1 MRVFMKK
8 YLLSIAIM
16 LLVVFVYSCKDEDDD
31 QHLDDSVIFT
41 GKIIDN
47 QDIAIPFAEVEFYEE
62 VPTSG
67 KSQTKL
73 LSDKFITSDTTDE
86 EGNFSVTIPDNENIY
101 MMILHQDFQ
110 NKKYKIKEIKNKD
123 GLTLLKGD
131 KEVECTAT
139 LNVVLT
145 DEDGKAVSDAYI
157 KLTRDDKLIKK
168 AKTNDNG
175 KFTFEEVCPGDYNI
189 AAFKNDNSVSESNY
203 KIVSDETYDLSLKMQ
218 QQDKDSCCE
227 GSIQFNLKDKESGD
241 KANGTVILKQDGK
254 EKRSKKTDGGST
266 KFEELCEG
274 EYTVVI
280 ENETHERMEFT
291 YEVDCNEE
299 YEITKELTKK
309 DEKDSCCEGKFE
321 LFPIGKDGKVING
334 AKVFIYKD
342 GKVIQ
347 DPVVKDG
354 KAVQEDL
361 CEGKYTIVIKA
372 EGYEDLEYTIELGC
386 NKTVE
391 SEKEMTVKED
401 DCCDASLSMVLK
413 DKESGDKVNGTVIL
427 KQDGKEKRS
436 KKTDGGS
443 TKFEELCEGKY
454 TVIIETENHERMEF
468 AYEIDC
474 DKEYELTKEL
484 TKKDEKDSCCEGKI
498 EFYPI
503 GKDGKVINGA
513 KVFIYKDGKVIQDPV
528 VKDGKAVQE
537 DLCEGKY
544 TIVIKAEGYEDLE
557 YTIELGCN
565 KTVESE
571 KEMTAKEDDCCD
583 GSLSI
588 VLKDKES
595 GDKVNG
601 TVILKQDGK
610 EKRSKKTDGGF
621 AKLEELCEGKYTVII
636 ETETHERME
645 FAYEIDC
652 DKAQELTK
660 ELSKKDNKD
669 SCCEGI
675 MKFYPIGKDGKVIN
689 GAKVYIYKD
698 GKVIEDPVVKDGKA
712 VADGLCEGK
721 YTIVIKAE
729 GYEDLEYTIELGCN
743 KTVESEKE
751 MTAKEEDCCDASFQ
765 VLLKDKDS
773 GKTINGTVI
782 LKKEGKEN
790 RSKKTDGGY
799 AKFEE
804 LCEGKYT
811 IVIETEDHERM
822 EFTYEIDC
830 DKEIEIT
837 KELTAK
843 DDDCCEGSLW
853 LQTKDKDG
861 NKVKSTIVLR
871 RDGKEVKTKTSD
883 NGYFVIGELCK
894 GKYSVLIEAEG
905 FEKME
910 FTYEQGCNDTV
921 EVGKILTKKEDCC
934 EAIIKSIVKDNDNKA
949 VEGATV
955 EYWLDGK
962 IVKEGKTNADGV
974 FIGKDLCLG
983 EYTIVIKKDG
993 YNTIEENWNIEKCD
1007 DFQETFKL
1015 KK

>member
-1 MRVFMKK
+1 MKK

-321 LFPIGKDGKVING
+321 LF
-334 AKVFIYKD
+334 
-342 GKVIQ
+342 
-347 DPVVKDG
+347 
-354 KAVQEDL
+354 
-361 CEGKYTIVIKA
+361 
-372 EGYEDLEYTIELGC
+372 
-386 NKTVE
+386 
-391 SEKEMTVKED
+391 
-401 DCCDASLSMVLK
+401 
-413 DKESGDKVNGTVIL
+413 
-427 KQDGKEKRS
+427 
-436 KKTDGGS
+436 
-443 TKFEELCEGKY
+443 
-454 TVIIETENHERMEF
+454 
-468 AYEIDC
+468 
-474 DKEYELTKEL
+474 
-484 TKKDEKDSCCEGKI
+484 
-498 EFYPI
+498 PI